1 MNRFLRTLAVAALAA
16 CPIFAFAAEDSSKPH
31 LQDGDMVAIIGDSIT
46 EQKIY
51 SVDMEDY
58 LLMCKP
64 AAVGRVMQFGW
75 SGETAEGFKNRMAN
89 DCFRYKPT
97 VATTC
102 YGMNDG
108 RYKAQTPENAKWY
121 EENQRAIVKAM
132 KKAGV
137 RFIVVGSPGCVDVQ
151 TFHFFGQTAKVYNPT
166 LADERDI
173 SKKVAEEEHVA
184 FADVYDPLYDVM
196 TKAEAKYGPKY
207 NVCGGDGVHPN
218 QNGHLVMAYA
228 FLKALGCDGN
238 IGTIKVDLAAN
249 KAEASDGHKVLSDKD
264 GVVEVESTRY
274 PYCFYGDPASP
285 SSTRGILEF
294 LPFNEDLN
302 RFTLIVT
309 GASGKMKVT
318 WGKETKTFEAEQLAK
333 GINLAAEFLDNPFSE
348 PFMKVHEAVHKQ
360 QNFETPMIKTWVHSL
375 SGFRNDMPEDVGKYE
390 AILGDMNGKDE
401 TLFAV
406 ARDAVKPV
414 RHTIRIE
421 KGE

>member
-1 MNRFLRTLAVAALAA
+1 VNRFLRTLAVAALAA
-16 CPIFAFAAEDSSKPH
+16 CPILAFADDKSH
-31 LQDGDMVAIIGDSIT
+31 LEDGDNVAVIGDSIT

-51 SVDMEDY
+51 SEDIEDY
-58 LLMCKP
+58 LLMCQP

-121 EENQRAIVKAM
+121 EQNQRAVVKAM

-137 RFIVVGSPGCVDVQ
+137 RFIVVGSSGCVDVQ
-151 TFHFFGQTAKVYNPT
+151 TFHFFGQTATVYNPT

-173 SKKVAEEEHVA
+173 SKKVAEEEGVA
-184 FADVYDPLYDVM
+184 FADLYDPMYEVM

-207 NVCGGDGVHPN
+207 HLCGGDGVHPD

-238 IGTIKVDLAAN
+238 IGTIRVDLAAK
-249 KAEASDGHKVLSDKD
+249 KAEASDGHKILSDNN
-264 GVVEVESTRY
+264 GTVEVESTRY
-274 PYCFYGDPASP
+274 PYCFYGEPASP
-285 SSTRGILEF
+285 NSTRGILEF

-309 GASGKMKVT
+309 GATGKQKVT
-318 WGKETKTFEAEQLAK
+318 WGKESKTFDADQLAK
-333 GINLAAEFLDNPFSE
+333 GINLAAEFMDNPFSE
-348 PFMKVHEAVHKQ
+348 PFMQAHKAVQKQ
-360 QNFETPMIKTWVHSL
+360 QNFETPMVKTWVHNL
-375 SGFRNDMPEDVGKYE
+375 PMFRNDMPDDVAKYE
-390 AILGDMNGKDE
+390 AILTDMNAKDE
-401 TLFAV
+401 TLFTASKAAV
-406 ARDAVKPV
+406 QPVK
-414 RHTIRIE
+414 HTIRIE

>member
-16 CPIFAFAAEDSSKPH
+16 CPILAFADDKAR
-31 LQDGDMVAIIGDSIT
+31 LQDGDTVAVIGDSIT

-51 SVDMEDY
+51 SVDIEDY

-64 AAVGRVMQFGW
+64 AAVGRVTQFGW

-108 RYKAQTPENAKWY
+108 KYKAQTPENAKWY
-121 EENQRAIVKAM
+121 EANQRAIVQAM

-151 TFHFFGQTAKVYNPT
+151 TFHFFGQTAAVYNPT

-173 SKKVAEEEHVA
+173 AKRVAEEEHVA
-184 FADVYDPLYDVM
+184 FADVYDPMVEVM

-207 NVCGGDGVHPN
+207 HVCGGDGVHPD

-238 IGTIKVDLAAN
+238 VGAIKVDLAAG
-249 KAEASDGHKVLSDKD
+249 KGEASDGHKVLSAKD
-264 GVVEVESTRY
+264 GTVEIESSRY
-274 PYCFYGDPASP
+274 PFCFYGDPKTTN
-285 SSTRGILEF
+285 STRGVLEF
-294 LPFNEDLN
+294 LPFNQDLN
-302 RFTLIVT
+302 RFTLVVT
-309 GASGKMKVT
+309 GATGKTKVT
-318 WGKETKTFEAEQLAK
+318 WGKESKTFDAGQLAK

-348 PFMKVHEAVHKQ
+348 PFMAAHKAVRKQ
-360 QNFETPMIKTWVHSL
+360 QDFETPMIKTWVHNL
-375 SGFRNDMPEDVGKYE
+375 PAFRNDMPDSVAKYE
-390 AILGDMNGKDE
+390 AILTDMNAKDG
-401 TLFAV
+401 TLFA
-406 ARDAVKPV
+406 ASQGAVKPV
-414 RHTIRIE
+414 KHTIRIE
-421 KGE
+421 KGD